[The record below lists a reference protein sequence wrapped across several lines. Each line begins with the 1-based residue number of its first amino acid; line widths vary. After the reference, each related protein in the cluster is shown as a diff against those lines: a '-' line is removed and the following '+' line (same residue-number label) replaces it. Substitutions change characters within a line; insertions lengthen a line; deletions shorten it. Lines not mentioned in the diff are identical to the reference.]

1 METPKALTS
10 YPVSFHIIF
19 FNGIKEVDVG
29 NILMSP
35 SISFKIFKRLISLKL
50 GIPARQILTYLVRQ
64 NNATSSMEIR
74 RKVQINELSDFAV
87 IIKERGCFILAV
99 LKRFPMKCWNVGVPV
114 AIGLRHW
121 NFESRLDFMQRQREM
136 YPMLDACTS
145 LAPKAMKTVTS
156 SELVDAAEKSV
167 VCKECISAQEEGRT
181 MDFHCCVYDEI
192 TVGFRTTAGPIQR
205 PSKHQ
210 HEDFDLV
217 IVISKLKDIIK
228 QLRASNLTMVA
239 MANEKSGLIY
249 ELMQKFTLK
258 NNKVPQIE
266 METPK
271 ALTSYSTSFPVIFFN
286 GIKEVD
292 VGNIL
297 ISQSI
302 SYKIFKRLI
311 SLKLGI
317 PARQILTYLV
327 CRNNATSSLGICR
340 KVQIN
345 KLSDFAVIVKERGC
359 FILVVLKRFPTKYW
373 NVDVPIAIIRTLE
386 LPEPPILQANAKGAY
401 TVTSSKMVDATVK
414 SVVCKECIFANEG
427 RTVDFHCC
435 VYDKITLG
443 FRTTAGP
450 IQRPSK

>member
-10 YPVSFHIIF
+10 YPASFPIIF

-64 NNATSSMEIR
+64 NNARSSMEIR

-99 LKRFPMKCWNVGVPV
+99 LKRFPMKCWNVDVPV
-114 AIGLRHW
+114 AVGLRHW

-156 SELVDAAEKSV
+156 SELVDATEKSV
-167 VCKECISAQEEGRT
+167 VYKECISAQEGRT
-181 MDFHCCVYDEI
+181 IDFHCCVYDEI
-192 TVGFRTTAGPIQR
+192 TVGFHTTAGPIQR

-210 HEDFDLV
+210 HEDFNLM

-228 QLRASNLTMVA
+228 QLRASYLMTMVA
-239 MANEKSGLIY
+239 MANEKSGL
-249 ELMQKFTLK
+249 
-258 NNKVPQIE
+258 VPQIE
-266 METPK
+266 MKTPK
-271 ALTSYSTSFPVIFFN
+271 ALTSYSASFPVIFFN
-286 GIKEVD
+286 GIKEVN

-297 ISQSI
+297 MSPSI
-302 SYKIFKRLI
+302 SYKIFKKLI

-317 PARQILTYLV
+317 PTRQILTYLV
-327 CRNNATSSLGICR
+327 RWNNATSSLGICC

-345 KLSDFAVIVKERGC
+345 ELSDFAVIVKERGC
-359 FILVVLKRFPTKYW
+359 FILVVLKRFSMKYW
-373 NVDVPIAIIRTLE
+373 NVDVPIASHLCLMQMKR
-386 LPEPPILQANAKGAY
+386 EPMLDTCTPLAPN
-401 TVTSSKMVDATVK
+401 SM
-414 SVVCKECIFANEG
+414 
-427 RTVDFHCC
+427 
-435 VYDKITLG
+435 KIV
-443 FRTTAGP
+443 A
-450 IQRPSK
+450 